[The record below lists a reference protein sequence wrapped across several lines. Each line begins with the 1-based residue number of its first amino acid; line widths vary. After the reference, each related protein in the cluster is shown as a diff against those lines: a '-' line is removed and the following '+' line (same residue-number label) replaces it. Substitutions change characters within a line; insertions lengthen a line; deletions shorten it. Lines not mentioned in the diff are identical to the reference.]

1 MSHIAVCQSQLPL
14 PQWEWCPTVG
24 LTPCSCPW
32 PSSPATLTGPS
43 SCGRA
48 VQWCLANPLY
58 CQRSINPRSI
68 KETLEGS
75 KNQVYV
81 LLKLLKKLT
90 AAKVTS
96 YQLKWAVENKLKNTD
111 VDSLGLGPSISLVME
126 HRSIREKFLSVSGDL
141 SRMGYSA

>member
-1 MSHIAVCQSQLPL
+1 MTCYNISQICCIRSQTQSDLLHQQSFLMSHAVTCTLTLVLPIKASTQMSHIAVCQSQLPL

-58 CQRSINPRSI
+58 CQRSINPRSMI
-68 KETLEGS
+68 KNII
-75 KNQVYV
+75 NQHMKINVKCLY
-81 LLKLLKKLT
+81 LFH
-90 AAKVTS
+90 S
-96 YQLKWAVENKLKNTD
+96 
-111 VDSLGLGPSISLVME
+111 SSG
-126 HRSIREKFLSVSGDL
+126 EKG
-141 SRMGYSA
+141 